1 MKKASFILGI
11 GLSMA
16 FTATSAARI
25 FTDLEGREIDA
36 ELVSAT
42 DTKVVLKL
50 KKNRKT
56 YTLDIAKFSEE
67 DIEFIEERRE
77 ELEAAAEEKE
87 ILDTMS
93 HGAKKFADF
102 VETNKGKKVGNG
114 ECWTLANEGYKS
126 AGIKR
131 PGNHNRIWG
140 RVVDWKTE
148 KFLPGDVLKLKAAKF
163 SNGQKS
169 GPEHT
174 AIIMKQGR
182 RKGQM
187 TVYHQNWGK
196 PGKIVSELDFDL
208 KELQSGEAIVY
219 RYGRR

>member
-77 ELEAAAEEKE
+77 E
-87 ILDTMS
+87 
-93 HGAKKFADF
+93 
-102 VETNKGKKVGNG
+102 
-114 ECWTLANEGYKS
+114 
-126 AGIKR
+126 
-131 PGNHNRIWG
+131 
-140 RVVDWKTE
+140 
-148 KFLPGDVLKLKAAKF
+148 FLPGDVLELKAAKF